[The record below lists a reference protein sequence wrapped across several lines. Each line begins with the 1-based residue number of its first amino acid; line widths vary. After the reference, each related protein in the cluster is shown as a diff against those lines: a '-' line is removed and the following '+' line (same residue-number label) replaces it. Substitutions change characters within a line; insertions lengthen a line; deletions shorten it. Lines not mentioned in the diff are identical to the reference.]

1 MNKIICILLLFY
13 INSNTFAQCNWYN
26 NNIACTSNAPTI
38 LGQAITCTPPDNNAG
53 RRNFVVN
60 NMISGN
66 IYRISNCG
74 SGLDTQLTI
83 RNAVGDVVGF
93 NDDNGPDCSVFA
105 GPASLDFVCPS
116 DGQFRIQL
124 NRYDCQNNGQIDNGT
139 ITVTLISNSA
149 TICSNSSATL
159 TASGSGVNWYSG
171 SCNGVL
177 IGTGTSVSVNP
188 TVSTTYYATSSSWS
202 TCMTTTINVN
212 QAPANVNAGNDV
224 SICNG
229 GSTQLS
235 GSGIQSNSNQIFLSE
250 NFNTGNFPNT
260 WTRSNNGGWNPGD
273 FRTSL
278 EYNSVGNT
286 WTGNGYTFYCSY
298 FYSYLLSNGSSGDMI
313 SPSINLT
320 NVSSAIL
327 NFWIYNS
334 GGSDF
339 LQVFINNNNGAFTQ
353 IGTNYGIYN
362 NWTLISINIPNSFV
376 GGANSNVKLKFT
388 GTADF
393 GNSNIGIDDIVLMA
407 NTVPLIQYSWLPTT
421 GLSNPNIANPVA
433 SPTTT
438 TTYTMTA
445 TTNGCS
451 ASDSVVVT
459 VHPILNSGSHNT
471 TPLTKCVGFNP
482 SILTFITNPT
492 GGDGNYS
499 YQWQL
504 NSVDITNATSS
515 SYDPNA
521 IMNPGVYAFRCKV
534 TDGCGSIVYTNPKVI
549 TIVADPNQP
558 ICLKFPNIA
567 SVCVGTSLT
576 LQNCMYGTESG
587 VLCPLEFSY
596 SIDAGVSWSA
606 VSTLVPNFSATGT
619 TNLIRVRVSNCG
631 SCNASLWNV
640 YSWNVY
646 SIPTTTTINHN

>member
-38 LGQAITCTPPDNNAG
+38 LGQSITCTPPDNNAG

-159 TASGSGVNWYSG
+159 TPSGSGVNWYSG

-177 IGTGTSVSVNP
+177 IGAGTSVSVNP

-235 GSGIQSNSNQIFLSE
+235 GSVSSVVPCT
-250 NFNTGNFPNT
+250 NTST
-260 WTRSNNGGWNPGD
+260 
-273 FRTSL
+273 
-278 EYNSVGNT
+278 
-286 WTGNGYTFYCSY
+286 
-298 FYSYLLSNGSSGDMI
+298 LSNTTNYSVPDNNPIGGSSI
-313 SPSINLT
+313 I
-320 NVSSAIL
+320 NVSSSCGTAAEIVSVKVNINHL
-327 NFWIYNS
+327 WVEDLDISLIAPNGSTINLS
-334 GGSDF
+334 SDNGGSGESYINT
-339 LQVFINNNNGAFTQ
+339 VFTTTGLMPITLGTAPFT
-353 IGTNYGIYN
+353 GNYIPEEPFSNLTGSAVG
-362 NWTLISINIPNSFV
+362 NWTLKVVDDEYLFGGTIINWSITVKTSQNTT
-376 GGANSNVKLKFT
+376 AN
-388 GTADF
+388 
-393 GNSNIGIDDIVLMA
+393 
-407 NTVPLIQYSWLPTT
+407 YSWLPTT

>member
-38 LGQAITCTPPDNNAG
+38 LGQSITCTPPDNNAG

-159 TASGSGVNWYSG
+159 TPSGSGVNWYSG

-177 IGTGTSVSVNP
+177 IGAGTSVSVNP

-235 GSGIQSNSNQIFLSE
+235 GSVSSVVPCT
-250 NFNTGNFPNT
+250 NTST
-260 WTRSNNGGWNPGD
+260 
-273 FRTSL
+273 
-278 EYNSVGNT
+278 
-286 WTGNGYTFYCSY
+286 
-298 FYSYLLSNGSSGDMI
+298 LSNTTNYSVPDNNPIGGSSI
-313 SPSINLT
+313 I
-320 NVSSAIL
+320 NVSSSCGTAAEIVSVKVNINHL
-327 NFWIYNS
+327 WVEDLDISLIAPNGSTINLS
-334 GGSDF
+334 SDNGGSGESYINT
-339 LQVFINNNNGAFTQ
+339 VFTTTGLMPITLGTAPFT
-353 IGTNYGIYN
+353 GNYIPEEPFSNLTGSAVG
-362 NWTLISINIPNSFV
+362 NWTLKVVDDEYLFGGTIINWSITVKTSQNTT
-376 GGANSNVKLKFT
+376 AN
-388 GTADF
+388 
-393 GNSNIGIDDIVLMA
+393 
-407 NTVPLIQYSWLPTT
+407 YSWLPTT

-504 NSVDITNATSS
+504 NTVDITNATSS